1 MYFYTM
7 LKDFIS
13 LFFPE
18 LCVSCEDSLKK
29 GEKFICLNCL
39 FELPETNYHKNLDNP
54 IARKF
59 YGKVL
64 INRAMAFYRF
74 KKGARLQKIMH
85 KLKYKD
91 AQEVGVFL
99 GRKYG
104 ITLNEDGF
112 KNAFD
117 LIIPIPLHKNK
128 LKKRGFN
135 QAAVISR
142 GLSEGLGIPFSDEY
156 LLRVVYTETQTKK
169 NRMERWKNV
178 DSIFQ
183 IPDISKI
190 KDKRILIVDDVITT
204 GSTIEAC
211 AKILLENG
219 AKEINVACLAV
230 AEN

>member
-1 MYFYTM
+1 M
-7 LKDFIS
+7 LEDFIS

-18 LCVSCEDSLKK
+18 LCISCEDTLKI
-29 GEKFICLNCL
+29 GEKHICISCL
-39 FELPETNYHKNLDNP
+39 FELPETNYHKDKDNP

-64 INRAMAFYRF
+64 INNAMAFYRF

-91 AQEVGVFL
+91 AQEIGTFL
-99 GRKYG
+99 GKKYG
-104 ITLNEDGF
+104 LILKEEGF
-112 KNAFD
+112 DNKFD

-128 LKKRGFN
+128 LIKRGFN
-135 QAAVISR
+135 QAAVISK
-142 GLSEGLGIPFSDEY
+142 GLSEGLNIPFSDDFLE
-156 LLRVVYTETQTKK
+156 RVVYTQTQTKK
-169 NRMERWKNV
+169 NRLERWKNV
-178 DSIFQ
+178 DSIFVV
-183 IPDISKI
+183 PDISKI

-211 AKILLENG
+211 ARILLKKG
-219 AKEINVACLAV
+219 ASEVNIACLAV